1 MCAVVLT
8 HAAQIVYPFPLI
20 KHFAGGV
27 RESTMIA
34 PFDIYRV
41 DPKDGA
47 LLWCETAESLESAKH
62 RVQVL
67 GATHRTQFV
76 VVSTKTGHR
85 LTIDPLNPDHAAPE
99 QA

>member
-8 HAAQIVYPFPLI
+8 RAAQIVYPFPLI

-27 RESTMIA
+27 GEFTMIA

-41 DPKDGA
+41 DPHDGA

-67 GATHRTQFV
+67 GAAYRTQFV
-76 VVSTKTGHR
+76 VISIKTGNR
-85 LTIDPLNPDHAAPE
+85 LTIDPVNPEHPAPE
-99 QA
+99 RG

>member
-1 MCAVVLT
+1 
-8 HAAQIVYPFPLI
+8 
-20 KHFAGGV
+20 
-27 RESTMIA
+27 MIA

-47 LLWCETAESLESAKH
+47 LLWCETADSLESAKH

-67 GATHRTQFV
+67 GSAHRTQFV
-76 VVSTKTGHR
+76 VVSIQTGHR

-99 QA
+99 QG